1 MAPQTFIFFGT
12 SGSGKGTQASML
24 KEFLE
29 KTDTEKNVLYLE
41 TGQKMR
47 EFAEQDTFT
56 GKKTKE
62 ILLAG
67 GLMPEFLPVLVWAQ
81 FFVEN
86 VNGNEHIILD
96 GVSRRE
102 HEAVIIDSVMKFYDR
117 QNPTVIFL
125 EVSPEWATD
134 KMEKRGRGDDR
145 EEEIKNRLSW
155 YEKNV
160 LPAINHFRDNPYYRF
175 ISINGEQSIE
185 EVYQEILN
193 KTGLL

>member
-1 MAPQTFIFFGT
+1 MTPQTFIFFGT
-12 SGSGKGTQASML
+12 SGSGKGTQALLL

-29 KTDTEKNVLYLE
+29 KNDSKKVLYLE
-41 TGQKMR
+41 TGEKMR
-47 EFAEQDTFT
+47 DLSKKDNLT
-56 GKKTKE
+56 GRKTKE
-62 ILLAG
+62 ILDAG
-67 GLMPEFLPVLVWAQ
+67 GLMPEFLPVLVWAE

-86 VNGNEHIILD
+86 VNGDEHIILD

-134 KMEKRGRGDDR
+134 KMEKRGRVDDR
-145 EEEIKNRLSW
+145 QEEIKNRLAW

-160 LPAINHFRDNPYYRF
+160 LPAINHFRNNPYYRF

-185 EVYQEILN
+185 EVHQEILN
-193 KTGLL
+193 KAGL